1 MQIHQPKIILI
12 TDLIDSRKRKEE
24 ELAFYNVELKKLI
37 EKMRFVQLEIKL
49 TNDIIHMIEHE
60 KVKEI
65 K

>member
-1 MQIHQPKIILI
+1 MQIHQLKIILI
-12 TDLIDSRKRKEE
+12 TDLIDSRKRKEK

>member
-24 ELAFYNVELKKLI
+24 ELAFYNIELKKLI

-60 KVKEI
+60 RVKEI

>member
-24 ELAFYNVELKKLI
+24 ELAFYNIELKKLI

>member
-37 EKMRFVQLEIKL
+37 EKMRFVQLEIRL

>member
-24 ELAFYNVELKKLI
+24 ELAFYNIELKKLI
-37 EKMRFVQLEIKL
+37 EKMRFVQLEIRL

-60 KVKEI
+60 RVKEI